1 MKMSS
6 GKELA
11 SRQLNQ
17 INPPHLSKSFIKF
30 SMPAVLPRSLLM
42 MREQL

>member
-17 INPPHLSKSFIKF
+17 INPQPQFKSFIKF

-42 MREQL
+42 MRERL